1 MLDSDHAPSAV
12 FAGNNRATIGA
23 LQGIR
28 QRGARVGL
36 LGFDDFELAGFLGV
50 SVVAHQ
56 PERMGEVAAE
66 IILRR
71 MDEPMG
77 LAEQVILPTRVIL
90 RGSERHLP

>member
-1 MLDSDHAPSAV
+1 V
-12 FAGNNRATIGA
+12 FTGNNRATIGA

-28 QRGARVGL
+28 QRGVHIGL

-66 IILRR
+66 LMLRR
-71 MDEPMG
+71 MIDPMG
-77 LAEQVILPTRVIL
+77 LTEQVVLPTRVIL
-90 RGSERHLP
+90 RGSERTLP